1 MIKNKLFIIFFL
13 FLFQFSFSQ
22 TEKLIQ
28 GRVLCDDFP
37 LQGIEIVNLV
47 TEKTTITDTN
57 GRFSISAKV
66 EDMLVFVSEK
76 YDYKRLL
83 IDKEFLDKNNFIISL
98 TRKPEQLEE
107 VVVFTKIAFPHI
119 GFNQEYADKSNLEK
133 AANNPK
139 PIGVYD
145 GTLINSPDLMRI
157 GGMIL
162 DLFIKKKEDNKESVS
177 KIEFKELAKT
187 NYPET
192 FFTDTL
198 KLKPE
203 EVALF
208 LEFCDADTKSKTILE
223 NSNPLSLMDFL
234 FAKND
239 EFKKLPALEN
249 KNTKKPPK

>member
-1 MIKNKLFIIFFL
+1 MKNKPFVILFL

-37 LQGIEIVNLV
+37 VQGIEIVNLV
-47 TEKTTITDTN
+47 TEKTTTTDTN
-57 GRFSISAKV
+57 GRFSILVKV
-66 EDMLVFVSEK
+66 EDMLVFISEK
-76 YDYKRLL
+76 YDYKRLFL
-83 IDKEFLDKNNFIISL
+83 DKEFLDKNNFTILL

-107 VVVFTKIAFPHI
+107 VVVTKVSLNSQ
-119 GFNQEYADKSNLEK
+119 GFFSQEVADEIKLEK
-133 AANNPK
+133 GKYRNRT
-139 PIGVYD
+139 IYD
-145 GTLINSPDLMRI
+145 GTIENGADLKRI

-162 DLFIKKKEDNKESVS
+162 DLFIKKREDNKESIS
-177 KIEFKELAKT
+177 IIGFKELTKT

-208 LEFCDADTKSKTILE
+208 LEFCDADPKSKIVLE
-223 NSNPLSLMDFL
+223 NVNSLNLMDFL
-234 FAKND
+234 FEKNI
-239 EFKKLPALEN
+239 EFKKLIVLE
-249 KNTKKPPK
+249 K